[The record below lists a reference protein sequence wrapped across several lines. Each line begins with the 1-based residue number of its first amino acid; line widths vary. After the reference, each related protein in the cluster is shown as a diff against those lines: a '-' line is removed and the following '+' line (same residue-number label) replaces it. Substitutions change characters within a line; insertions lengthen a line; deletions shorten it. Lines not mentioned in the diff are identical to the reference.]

1 MTTPSFLQQIRQGL
15 LDLLFPPRCV
25 GCGRVGVQL
34 CDSCRAELKP
44 VLPPVCP
51 LCGRPTA
58 RPQLCSRCRQSPL
71 QIDGVRSA
79 LYFDG
84 ALRAAIHALK
94 YRRAQDLAGPLGEI
108 LGIYWR
114 DHPIPADV
122 IVPVPLHPARE
133 RARGYNQS
141 ALLAR
146 GLSEAA
152 ELPVRKDLLARVR
165 ATAPQVELGAE
176 ARRENV
182 RHAFHCATE
191 AAAGLRV
198 LLVDD
203 VCTTGATLEA
213 CSQALRAGGASSVW
227 ALTLARA
234 L

>member
-1 MTTPSFLQQIRQGL
+1 LTALSFLQQIRQSL

-25 GCGRVGVQL
+25 GCGRVGVWL
-34 CDSCRAELKP
+34 CDSCCAGLKP

-51 LCGRPTA
+51 LCGRPA
-58 RPQLCSRCRQSPL
+58 AQPRLCSRCRQTPL
-71 QIDGVRSA
+71 QIDGIRSV

-94 YRRAQDLAGPLGEI
+94 YRRVQDLAGLLG
-108 LGIYWR
+108 GIMGDYWR

-122 IVPVPLHPARE
+122 IAPVPLHPARE
-133 RARGYNQS
+133 RARGYNQA

-146 GLSEAA
+146 GLAEAA
-152 ELPVRKDLLARVR
+152 ELPVRDDLLARVR
-165 ATAPQVELGAE
+165 ATAPQVKLGAE

-182 RHAFHCATE
+182 RGAFHCATG
-191 AAAGLRV
+191 ATVGLRI

-213 CSQALRAGGASSVW
+213 CSQALRAGGATAVW

-234 L
+234 I

>member
-1 MTTPSFLQQIRQGL
+1 
-15 LDLLFPPRCV
+15 V
-25 GCGRVGVQL
+25 
-34 CDSCRAELKP
+34 
-44 VLPPVCP
+44 
-51 LCGRPTA
+51 
-58 RPQLCSRCRQSPL
+58 
-71 QIDGVRSA
+71 

-94 YRRAQDLAGPLGEI
+94 YRHAQDLAEPLGEI
-108 LGIYWR
+108 LGTYWR
-114 DHPIPADV
+114 DNPIPAGV
-122 IVPVPLHPARE
+122 IIPVPLHPTRE

-146 GLSEAA
+146 GLAEAA
-152 ELPVRKDLLARVR
+152 ELPVRKDILARVR

-182 RHAFHCATE
+182 SRAFHCATG
-191 AAAGLRV
+191 AAVGLRV

-213 CSQALRAGGASSVW
+213 CSQALRAGGANSVW

>member
-1 MTTPSFLQQIRQGL
+1 
-15 LDLLFPPRCV
+15 V
-25 GCGRVGVQL
+25 
-34 CDSCRAELKP
+34 
-44 VLPPVCP
+44 
-51 LCGRPTA
+51 
-58 RPQLCSRCRQSPL
+58 
-71 QIDGVRSA
+71 

-84 ALRAAIHALK
+84 VLRTAIHALK
-94 YRRAQDLAGPLGEI
+94 YRNAQHLADPLGEMM
-108 LGIYWR
+108 GDYWR
-114 DHPIPADV
+114 AHHIPADV
-122 IVPVPLHPARE
+122 IVPVPLHPSRE

-146 GLSEAA
+146 RLGEITGLPIKEN
-152 ELPVRKDLLARVR
+152 LLARIR

-182 RHAFHCATE
+182 RGAFHCAP
-191 AAAGLRV
+191 ASAAGLHV

-203 VCTTGATLEA
+203 VCTTGSTLEA